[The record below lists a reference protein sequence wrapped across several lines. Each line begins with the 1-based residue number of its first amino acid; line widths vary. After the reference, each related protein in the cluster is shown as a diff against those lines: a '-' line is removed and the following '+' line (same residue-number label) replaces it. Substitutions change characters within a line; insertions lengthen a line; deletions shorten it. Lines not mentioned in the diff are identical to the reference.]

1 MAKNLGIGEES
12 GMNYEYDFT
21 SQDLTIVGKG
31 EAMKMAIDV
40 LENGC
45 LKEPHLSHWKTKR
58 LKR

>member
-45 LKEPHLSHWKTKR
+45 LKEPHLSH
-58 LKR
+58 